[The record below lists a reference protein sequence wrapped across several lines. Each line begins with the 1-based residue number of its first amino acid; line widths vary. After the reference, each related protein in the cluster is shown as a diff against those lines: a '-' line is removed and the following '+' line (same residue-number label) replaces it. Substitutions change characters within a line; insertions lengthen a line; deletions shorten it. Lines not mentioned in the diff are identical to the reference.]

1 MTIDVTLFAQWCV
14 ALTAIIVFLKW
25 VSAPVKHVLDNNKK
39 AMEALES
46 AIVKISDDLK
56 DNNFKWT
63 ESKNHR
69 DRLQKVQDQ
78 HEIRIGIVEDR
89 LISHDEQLKTLWKVK
104 EEKKIMEELIQVIT
118 GSALSILT
126 IFAGIVVKLIKD
138 YLLKKGGEK
147 AVKIAEIVARNAV
160 EAVEQIAYDKDIKG
174 IEKLTEAKI
183 AVRDELSKHNV
194 YLSDKQ
200 MEVFIEAAVKRMNDS
215 WKGQ

>member
-1 MTIDVTLFAQWCV
+1 
-14 ALTAIIVFLKW
+14 
-25 VSAPVKHVLDNNKK
+25 
-39 AMEALES
+39 
-46 AIVKISDDLK
+46 
-56 DNNFKWT
+56 
-63 ESKNHR
+63 
-69 DRLQKVQDQ
+69 
-78 HEIRIGIVEDR
+78 
-89 LISHDEQLKTLWKVK
+89 
-104 EEKKIMEELIQVIT
+104 MEELIQVIT

-126 IFAGIVVKLIKD
+126 IFAGIVVKF
-138 YLLKKGGEK
+138 KKGGEK